1 VSPQHSVKSST
12 PLYDITYQFESDGGN
27 IQYKTIQKVEKEA
40 ETSGVDLTVVTTGL
54 ELESGTING
63 IAVVELAENVD
74 PATVFKSAMNVDRT
88 EFCGNSGG
96 NESDESTTELP
107 ADPDPVQD
115 ISQIETN
122 TVVSESLTALSE
134 VPGRGAMFYSNLTR
148 CQPFERDL
156 WYVPISGTSVDKL
169 EVTFTDLVK
178 FYGTHLELLEEQPA
192 LKIAVYHR
200 PSDSKIQ
207 FSLVASL
214 ADQQEATELATE
226 VEGAS
231 AMNFYR
237 FELSKLSLVVGQ
249 TTHGP
254 DSPGAVFRNGDGSRS
269 PVETWRISTG
279 TRISRQA
286 IIHWG

>member
-1 VSPQHSVKSST
+1 VKSST

-134 VPGRGAMFYSNLTR
+134 VPGRGAMFSSNLTR

-178 FYGTHLELLEEQPA
+178 FYCTHLELLEEQPA

-200 PSDSKIQ
+200 PSDSKIPV
-207 FSLVASL
+207 FACRL
-214 ADQQEATELATE
+214 
-226 VEGAS
+226 
-231 AMNFYR
+231 
-237 FELSKLSLVVGQ
+237 
-249 TTHGP
+249 TH
-254 DSPGAVFRNGDGSRS
+254 
-269 PVETWRISTG
+269 
-279 TRISRQA
+279 
-286 IIHWG
+286 